1 MLIPKKKAIAK
12 PTNVL
17 LKVIKKFF
25 PSSPLLVS
33 SKIALPT
40 STGEGR
46 IRGLRLPEKR
56 LQITTTSITPL
67 KLIDIFNKLLVEFFI
82 WQSSIY

>member
-1 MLIPKKKAIAK
+1 MLIPKRKAITK

-17 LKVIKKFF
+17 LEVIKKFF
-25 PSSPLLVS
+25 QSSPLLAS
-33 SKIALPT
+33 SKTALPT

-46 IRGLRLPEKR
+46 TRGLSLREKR
-56 LQITTTSITPL
+56 LQIITTSITPL
-67 KLIDIFNKLLVEFFI
+67 RLIDIFNKLLVEFFI